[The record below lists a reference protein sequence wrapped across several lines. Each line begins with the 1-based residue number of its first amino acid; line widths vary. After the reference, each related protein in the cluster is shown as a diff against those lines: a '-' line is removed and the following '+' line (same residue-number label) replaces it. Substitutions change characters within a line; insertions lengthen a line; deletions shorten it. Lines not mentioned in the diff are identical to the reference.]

1 MIPIVY
7 PANEQRSTIG
17 NTFGLCTLSGTTSCI
32 VEEERNGSYNLTLQI
47 LPSEIEEESLQV
59 ERIIAAQ
66 VNDDGDVDYFR
77 IKSITKDID
86 GLMTI
91 SATHLSFDLLD
102 YIKEPFTVNDTITNV
117 LSAIC
122 ANTGFVASYPVEHG
136 AVEPTIEFATTFP
149 YPVRHL
155 LLGAEGSVLDAIGG
169 EFLFRGFDVTLMAS
183 RGEDK
188 GITVKYGKNMTAL
201 DYTTSSEGKYNR
213 VLPYAVYYDA
223 NNEEQVVIG
232 NAYEYDG
239 PIEPGGDKT
248 TYYRKATLLVD
259 FSSEFEDTI
268 PTVAAL
274 TQLAEDYARVNPLRD
289 IIPEINTS
297 FVPLWYSDYTKEN
310 ADYQILERVKLCDT
324 VTVHHPKLNLDI
336 KAKVVKTRYD
346 VLLEQYTNIEIGM
359 WRTSFA
365 DTYAAMSEQ
374 TEATLT
380 AISRY
385 PSRWKADVAE
395 AIDPL
400 APKNSPQ
407 FTGTVRVGNAT
418 SNGSVEIR
426 QASASANDPYN
437 LKFKSA
443 SSRYMAQ
450 HGTQYSRM
458 YDSNVSGEAP
468 AASGGVNNTTRSAN
482 GYYASD
488 NTSFSAATKGSAM
501 TREDGFI
508 TKDGDEVVTHNANGF
523 SWEHGTGGASSL
535 RIFTLTHTSTVTAET
550 TYTIDLPY
558 GTYLFL
564 HSRQT
569 TAGAASTGM
578 QLVIIGQSVGSSAII
593 KTTAESGAQIGA
605 TSGTRSQVDISNTR
619 QGSTSDSTDRIAT
632 VTWTIQ
638 GLSYRRLVMVRL
650 M

>member
-7 PANEQRSTIG
+7 PSNEQRSTIG

-47 LPSEIEEESLQV
+47 LPSEIEEESLKV

-91 SATHLSFDLLD
+91 SAIHLSFDLLD
-102 YIKEPFTVNDTITNV
+102 YIKAPFSANDTITNV
-117 LSAIC
+117 LSEIC
-122 ANTGFVASYPVEHG
+122 ANTGFVASYPVERG
-136 AVEPTIEFATTFP
+136 AVEPTIEFATTSP

-169 EFLFRGFDVTLMAS
+169 EYLFRGFDVTLMAS

-188 GITVKYGKNMTAL
+188 GITVEYGKNMTAF

-232 NAYEYDG
+232 NAYEYNE
-239 PIEPGGDKT
+239 PIEPDGDKT

-268 PTVAAL
+268 PTAAAL
-274 TQLAEDYARVNPLRD
+274 TQLAEDYAAVNPLVD

-310 ADYQILERVKLCDT
+310 ADFQILERVKLCDT

-395 AIDPL
+395 AVDPL
-400 APKNSPQ
+400 APKSSPR
-407 FTGTVRVGNAT
+407 FTGTVHVGNAS
-418 SNGSVEIR
+418 SNGEVEIH
-426 QASASANDPYN
+426 QASASSDDPYN
-437 LKFKSA
+437 LRFKSV

-458 YDSNVSGEAP
+458 YDSGVSGTAP
-468 AASGGVNNTTRSAN
+468 AESGSVNNTTRSPN

-501 TREDGFI
+501 TRDDGI
-508 TKDGDEVVTHNANGF
+508 VAKDGSEVVTHDSNGL
-523 SWEHGTGGASSL
+523 SWEHGTDMISSL
-535 RIFTLTHTSTVTAET
+535 RMYTLSHRSSSTAET
-550 TYTIDLPY
+550 TYTIDLPF
-558 GTYLFL
+558 GVYLFL
-564 HSRQT
+564 HSRYT
-569 TAGAASTGM
+569 SPTAASAGM
-578 QLVIIGQSVGSSAII
+578 QFVTIGQTVGSSAII
-593 KTTAESGAQIGA
+593 KTSADSGSQIGA
-605 TSGTRSQVDISNTR
+605 TSGTRSQVEISNTR
-619 QGSTSDSTDRIAT
+619 QGATSDSQDKLAT
-632 VTWTIQ
+632 VTWTVQ